1 MLLPLQPSAL
11 RRGSGVGSMRRGGV
25 VLAARRAAQWRP
37 ALCVQH
43 FPVPLLYNNKA
54 CSVIQ
59 GHRYVHSVHVCF
71 YVLCKRAVGRF

>member
-11 RRGSGVGSMRRGGV
+11 RRGVGSIGGEAAAYWRRGV
-25 VLAARRAAQWRP
+25 RRP
-37 ALCVQH
+37 ALCMQH

-59 GHRYVHSVHVCF
+59 GHRYVHSVHVCC
-71 YVLCKRAVGRF
+71 VCTV